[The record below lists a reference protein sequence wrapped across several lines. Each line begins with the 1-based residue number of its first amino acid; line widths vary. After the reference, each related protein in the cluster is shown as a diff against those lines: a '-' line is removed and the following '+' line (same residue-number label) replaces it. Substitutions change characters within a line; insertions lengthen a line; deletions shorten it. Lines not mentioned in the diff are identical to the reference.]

1 MQSRWVNFPF
11 TPREIPFFYGWIIL
25 AISIIGTVA
34 SIPGQ
39 TMGVGVFTD
48 SLITVLQLTS
58 IQLSIAYALG
68 TIASSMILPYG
79 GTLIDRFGVRSMGII
94 AATGLGASVIIL
106 SMIDHLTRFIGGG
119 HFLVV
124 MSTLVVCFLAM
135 RFFGQGL
142 LTMVAR
148 VAVGKWFNL
157 RRGLASGIAGVFT
170 AFSFNGSMV
179 VLNYLVQAVGW
190 RTACYILAG
199 MVGIG
204 VSFLS
209 WLLYRD
215 NPEECGLKM
224 DGTISDAK
232 RKEMQSRE
240 TVIYKEF
247 TRHEALRTLPFWAFS
262 LGLAFNALL
271 LTALFFHLSAL
282 AAEKG
287 LSRDYAYALFIPM
300 PFISVPVNFISG
312 LLSDRIRLKW
322 FLMVMMI
329 AQFQGTL
336 GMIFLNHVWGQ
347 ALMVVGFGISGGL
360 FGTIIT
366 VAFPKYYGRTH
377 LGALTGVNM
386 SIMVFAS
393 AIGPVFF
400 SIGEFLLGR
409 FQPTILLCLVM
420 PVTVF
425 LLSFFVEN
433 PQNHYKDDVGNSAS
447 SE

>member
-11 TPREIPFFYGWIIL
+11 KPKNISFFYGWVIL

-68 TIASSMILPYG
+68 TIGSSMILPYG
-79 GTLIDRFGVRSMGII
+79 GTLIDRFGVRAMGVV
-94 AATGLGASVIIL
+94 AAIGLGVSVMILSVI
-106 SMIDHLTRFIGGG
+106 DHFSRFFGDG
-119 HFLVV
+119 HFLVA
-124 MSTLVVCFLAM
+124 MSILIVCFLAM

-190 RTACYILAG
+190 RMACVILASI
-199 MVGIG
+199 VGIG

-215 NPEECGLKM
+215 NPEECGLDM

-232 RKEMQSRE
+232 RKDMQSRE
-240 TVIYKEF
+240 TVIYKDF
-247 TRHEALRTLPFWAFS
+247 TRNEALRTLPFWAFS
-262 LGLAFNALL
+262 LGPAFNALL
-271 LTALFFHLSAL
+271 TTALFFHLSTL
-282 AAEKG
+282 AAENG

-300 PFISVPVNFISG
+300 PFISVPVNFVGG
-312 LLSDRIRLKW
+312 LISDRIRMKW
-322 FLMVMMI
+322 LLTVMMI
-329 AQFQGTL
+329 AQFMGTC
-336 GMIFLNHVWGQ
+336 GMIFLNHIWGQ

-377 LGALTGVNM
+377 LGALTGINM

-400 SIGEFLLGR
+400 STGELLLGH
-409 FQPTILLCLVM
+409 FQPTIVLSLVM
-420 PVTVF
+420 PVSIF
-425 LLSFFVEN
+425 LLSFIVEN
-433 PQNHYKDDVGNSAS
+433 PQDRYKDPVETPSSA
-447 SE
+447 E